1 MGHWR
6 AAGDGN
12 TEGTLGYRDGHD
24 GHEIPRQPRFG
35 QPGHQHSGLGYVHPE
50 ARAHVAGPQQGTLC
64 TREEKREG
72 GNKRVT
78 VLIMFRFDAVPS
90 LLVVMEASSLV

>member
-12 TEGTLGYRDGHD
+12 TERTLGYRDGHD

-50 ARAHVAGPQQGTLC
+50 ARAHVAGPQQGTLAHG
-64 TREEKREG
+64 RGKERV
-72 GNKRVT
+72 GNKRVA
-78 VLIMFRFDAVPS
+78 VLITFMFDAVPS
-90 LLVVMEASSLV
+90 LLVVMEAYSIV